1 MIIIVTDAYN
11 VLRLLYPSEDAAKQ
25 LESWKQLMAKEEQE
39 AFVGKFVETFKCK
52 HVRSQKGGKLVGI
65 SALWNSPCAL

>member
-1 MIIIVTDAYN
+1 
-11 VLRLLYPSEDAAKQ
+11 
-25 LESWKQLMAKEEQE
+25 MAKEEQE